1 MERFQ
6 GTRRIAGALKL
17 RPFIESGLDVRL
29 NTGPLRR
36 RGAALGQQC

>member
-1 MERFQ
+1 MERLE

-17 RPFIESGLDVRL
+17 RPFFERGLDVL
-29 NTGPLRR
+29 LDIGPLRR